1 MEHQADSKKE
11 IEKLNNIVLSMYEER
26 EREREREN
34 TAIPKKPRSTHC
46 FKVAMESLK
55 WSPYLNPQRKLHQLL
70 KRETQ

>member
-1 MEHQADSKKE
+1 MRK
-11 IEKLNNIVLSMYEER
+11 ER
-26 EREREREN
+26 ERDREN